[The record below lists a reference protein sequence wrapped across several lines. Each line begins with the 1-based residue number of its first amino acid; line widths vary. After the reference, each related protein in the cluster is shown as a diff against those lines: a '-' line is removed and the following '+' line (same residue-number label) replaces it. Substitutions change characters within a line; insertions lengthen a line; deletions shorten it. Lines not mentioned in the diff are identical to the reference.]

1 MANDL
6 ENSISWSKA
15 FLKKRQTSDL
25 EESTVNLFSQINQK
39 KIKRTKQ
46 ILNEIEK
53 EDSKLANLDVFLDDI
68 INFNNQIKELNEK
81 FGHQPSDDKVIV
93 NNNNKNNTN
102 ANNECFSFSNN
113 KYSTQDLWDVTYI
126 ENETPDMLLA
136 ETDNL
141 ETVKNSLESLS
152 TESSALNSNK
162 TIFNKNEIMFL
173 KRATAST
180 EASSLSTSTTAST
193 SNSLSTSITTQSSE
207 LAKRSSLTSSD
218 PLSLESESDFEDL
231 EKSLLNN
238 VPEEGIKFSSEV
250 ECEFSLV
257 SRAKISD
264 KPVRSIMKKK

>member
-6 ENSISWSKA
+6 ENSISCSKA
-15 FLKKRQTSDL
+15 FLKKRQVSDL
-25 EESTVNLFSQINQK
+25 EESTVNLFSQINQN

-46 ILNEIEK
+46 ILNEIEN

-81 FGHQPSDDKVIV
+81 FGHQPCDDKVIINNNS
-93 NNNNKNNTN
+93 NNNNT
-102 ANNECFSFSNN
+102 NNECFSFSNN
-113 KYSTQDLWDVTYI
+113 EYRTQDLWDEMYI
-126 ENETPDMLLA
+126 ENETPDMLLV

-141 ETVKNSLESLS
+141 ETVKNSLESIS
-152 TESSALNSNK
+152 SESSDLNSNK
-162 TIFNKNEIMFL
+162 TIFNKNEIIFL
-173 KRATAST
+173 KRAIAST
-180 EASSLSTSTTAST
+180 EASSSSTST
-193 SNSLSTSITTQSSE
+193 SNLLSTSITTQSSE
-207 LAKRSSLTSSD
+207 LSKRSSLASSN

-238 VPEEGIKFSSEV
+238 VSEGLKFSSEV